1 MQALFVEALSKYVC
15 SRCDYSHAVDILQA
29 RHNELLS
36 QHAASERAY
45 RSQNADLRRSLEDLQ
60 SDSKS
65 WEERMHNMA
74 AHWRGQ
80 AKSWQ
85 VQSEPHIMSR

>member
-1 MQALFVEALSKYVC
+1 MLQERQAIVEGANALAG
-15 SRCDYSHAVDILQA
+15 HAMDILQG

-36 QHAASERAY
+36 QRAASERAY
-45 RSQNADLRRSLEDLQ
+45 RSQNAELRRSLEDLQ

-65 WEERMHNMA
+65 WDERMHNMA

-85 VQSEPHIMSR
+85 VQSEPHIVSR